1 MRSNQYLAKQIPE
14 EMGGTHTVSSSQA
27 KLPQASDM
35 ISDAVVDASYDAPY
49 LDDLYL
55 PAVPRIHHHK
65 HKPQSVNTKLKVK
78 RLSEERLIQISEE
91 LMQLAEKIR
100 YFHPLMAEAIDE
112 AWDSTEEALR
122 ILSRDELW

>member
-1 MRSNQYLAKQIPE
+1 MRSNQYLAKQIRDE
-14 EMGGTHTVSSSQA
+14 IGGTHTVSSSQVES
-27 KLPQASDM
+27 PQVGDM
-35 ISDAVVDASYDAPY
+35 VSDAVVDAPY

-55 PAVPRIHHHK
+55 PVMPPVHHHK
-65 HKPQSVNTKLKVK
+65 HNPQSINTKLKVK